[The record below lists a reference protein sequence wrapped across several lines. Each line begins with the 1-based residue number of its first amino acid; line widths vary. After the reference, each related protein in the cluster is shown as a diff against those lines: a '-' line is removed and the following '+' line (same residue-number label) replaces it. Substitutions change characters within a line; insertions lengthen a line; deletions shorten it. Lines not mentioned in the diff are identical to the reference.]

1 VYGDHPFRRSLTD
14 GLAQGPDLGERG
26 AAKPIAAQGPAM
38 SYRRLFSAALLS
50 FALAAPALADGDIEA
65 LLSDADDLVLDEFD
79 ARRTAALAALAA
91 NPDAGAQAA
100 LAEAL
105 SGNVLP
111 FDEGFD
117 ATGNWRCRILKLGR
131 GEMLT
136 VYDWFSCRIFDDEAS
151 WVLQKTSG
159 SQRTMGRFY
168 QLDEDRLLYLGALH
182 YGYEEP
188 LWWGDD
194 PERNHLAVT
203 TRLDDGRIRLE
214 FPAPLAESDFDIL
227 ELKR

>member
-1 VYGDHPFRRSLTD
+1 MP
-14 GLAQGPDLGERG
+14 
-26 AAKPIAAQGPAM
+26 
-38 SYRRLFSAALLS
+38 RLPLLSAALLG
-50 FALAAPALADGDIEA
+50 LVVGVPALADGQVVE
-65 LLSDADDLVLDEFD
+65 LLSDADDAVIESFD
-79 ARRTAALAALAA
+79 ARRADALSAVAA
-91 NPDAGAQAA
+91 NPDAAAQAA

-111 FDEGFD
+111 FDEGYD
-117 ATGNWRCRILKLGR
+117 PTGDWRCRILKLGR

-136 VYDWFSCRIFDDEAS
+136 VYGWFACRIFDDGAS
-151 WVLQKTSG
+151 WVLQKTTG

-168 QLDEDRLLYLGALH
+168 QLDADRLLYLGALH

-194 PERNHLAVT
+194 PERNHLAVAA
-203 TRLDDGRIRLE
+203 RLDDGRIRLE

-227 ELKR
+227 ELAR

>member
-1 VYGDHPFRRSLTD
+1 
-14 GLAQGPDLGERG
+14 
-26 AAKPIAAQGPAM
+26 M

-65 LLSDADDLVLDEFD
+65 LLSDADDLVLEAFD
-79 ARRTAALAALAA
+79 ARRAAALAAVAA

>member
-1 VYGDHPFRRSLTD
+1 VYGDHPFRRSLTG
-14 GLAQGPDLGERG
+14 GLAQGPHLGERG
-26 AAKPIAAQGPAM
+26 AANLFVAQGLAM
-38 SYRRLFSAALLS
+38 SHRSLLSAALLS
-50 FALAAPALADGDIEA
+50 LILAAPALADGDIEA
-65 LLSDADDLVLDEFD
+65 LLSDADDRVLEEYD
-79 ARRTAALAALAA
+79 ARRAAALSAVA

-100 LAEAL
+100 LAQAL
-105 SGNVLP
+105 SGTVLP
-111 FDEGFD
+111 FDEGYD
-117 ATGNWRCRILKLGR
+117 PTGDWRCRILKLGQ

-136 VYDWFSCRIFDDEAS
+136 VYDWFACRIFDDGAS
-151 WVLQKTSG
+151 WVLQKTTG

-168 QLDEDRLLYLGALH
+168 QLSEDTLLYLGALH
-182 YGYEEP
+182 YGYEDP

-194 PERNHLAVT
+194 AGRNHLAVT